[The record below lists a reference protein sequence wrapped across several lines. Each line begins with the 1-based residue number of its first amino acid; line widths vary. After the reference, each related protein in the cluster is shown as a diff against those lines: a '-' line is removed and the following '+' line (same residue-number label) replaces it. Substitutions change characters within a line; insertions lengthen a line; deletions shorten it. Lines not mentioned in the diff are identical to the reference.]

1 MEKSNYE
8 NLDQLR
14 QNIQQ
19 QQPTPVASTAPRPSR
34 FDNILG
40 NLSNFL
46 LTATSTAVTMDD
58 IINGKTGGT
67 ATFQQLSPQQQLTL
81 MQAQR
86 SSFGAGSLTKI
97 AIFGG
102 VTIIGGGIAYALLK
116 KKGK

>member
-1 MEKSNYE
+1 MQKSNYE
-8 NLDQLR
+8 NLDQMRLA
-14 QNIQQ
+14 IQQ
-19 QQPTPVASTAPRPSR
+19 QQPTPVANATPRPTK

-46 LTATSTAVTMDD
+46 LTATTTAVTMDD
-58 IINGKTGGT
+58 IINGKTGAASG
-67 ATFQQLSPQQQLTL
+67 AQQLTPQQQLAL

-86 SSFGAGSLTKI
+86 SRFGAGSLTKI

-102 VTIIGGGIAYALLK
+102 VTIIGSGLAYVLLK

>member
-8 NLDQLR
+8 NLDQMRLA
-14 QNIQQ
+14 IQQ
-19 QQPTPVASTAPRPSR
+19 QQPTPVASSAPRPTK
-34 FDNILG
+34 FDNIMG

-58 IINGKTGGT
+58 IINGNRGAAAGT
-67 ATFQQLSPQQQLTL
+67 QQLSPQQQLAL

-86 SSFGAGSLTKI
+86 SSFGAGSMTKI

-102 VTIIGGGIAYALLK
+102 VTIIGGSIAYALLK